1 MARDRAA
8 DEPIATF
15 RRVLFFI
22 DESWQ
27 TVGGRKVGSFGAVA
41 ISEERY
47 NDFCA
52 ACIAMKQ
59 DVLGAEELMQSEI
72 KGQNCFSRASF
83 KRRRLHGG
91 SEMLDA
97 AERLFEILAEA
108 GAHTFIVWTTNPDLV
123 TLRSTH
129 TTALSKPY
137 KWLLYN
143 FWAMMRQGAPNQL
156 GSLNFDLR
164 GTSLDEATACTIQN
178 FMIRTEPDWESHFIC
193 VPNFTV
199 SSVSPG
205 LQAADVVAY
214 LGTRLAD
221 RDDRPELQPYVD
233 KVKDLAF
240 VYRNGKKQKR
250 RRTIQRA
257 T

>member
-1 MARDRAA
+1 MTARKC
-8 DEPIATF
+8 
-15 RRVLFFI
+15 
-22 DESWQ
+22 S
-27 TVGGRKVGSFGAVA
+27 
-41 ISEERY
+41 
-47 NDFCA
+47 N
-52 ACIAMKQ
+52 
-59 DVLGAEELMQSEI
+59 
-72 KGQNCFSRASF
+72 
-83 KRRRLHGG
+83 
-91 SEMLDA
+91 A
-97 AERLFEILAEA
+97 AERLFEILAA
-108 GAHTFIVWTTNPDLV
+108 ADAHTFIVWTTNPDLL

-214 LGTRLAD
+214 LGARLAD